1 MSLKATRTV
10 DVPKSSGTVQDTL
23 KKARTI
29 DLTLRA
35 MQSKGYEKKHVPKA
49 QADNV
54 TKASSATAEQEQVCE
69 MFECDLPSP
78 ASIFD
83 IDERQ
88 AFKNRRLDEMPSFI
102 LERAQR
108 RDQGD
113 ISIIKEKDLNDSSSF
128 FKVARNLV
136 NPEQVLL
143 DSNELKNSL
152 LDKSFVRS

>member
-1 MSLKATRTV
+1 
-10 DVPKSSGTVQDTL
+10 
-23 KKARTI
+23 
-29 DLTLRA
+29 
-35 MQSKGYEKKHVPKA
+35 
-49 QADNV
+49 
-54 TKASSATAEQEQVCE
+54 

-83 IDERQ
+83 IDERE

-102 LERAQR
+102 MERAQR

-113 ISIIKEKDLNDSSSF
+113 ISLIKEKDLNDSSSF
-128 FKVARNLV
+128 IKVARNLV